1 MLCVA
6 EQREERTTAPRS
18 TTRGDAAPGQDCE
31 GIPRDFRDDEPRPP
45 LSLHAVCAYACV
57 RATAA
62 RCVRLQE
69 LCKKCGVLTVSDHGG
84 RHHLC
89 STCDHERRH
98 PADEAAAASPAAPAF
113 PLPGL
118 FGRPEGC
125 IDQLTEVERAAIITL
140 HKVGWTGRDIAQLI
154 KCNEHTV
161 SLWVNR
167 WNEFHS
173 LSDKERSGR
182 PRCTAEETDEKIEE
196 MAEEKKFV
204 VPKDIRRGLQLEC
217 CARTVRRRLDEV
229 NLFGRVA
236 REKDDYD
243 DRTLKLRLS
252 FARGFLHFTDQEW
265 DAMIF
270 SDEVHFCLGH
280 HGQVWVQRPPGAAYD
295 PQYCKPPDEARY
307 KVTLWGCFCSKGIGA
322 GRIFEGELNK
332 QLYRDILEHNF
343 KQTYQ
348 HFYPHQLFRFLQDNA
363 SPHYNPEV
371 NTWMHNHGIH
381 ILEFPPRSPDL
392 NPIENLWHVLKWRVE
407 HRNPST
413 AEELEL
419 HLREEYEAV
428 SEEECRTLARSMHDR
443 LLQCIAFE
451 GHKTKY

>member
-1 MLCVA
+1 MTSILWCT
-6 EQREERTTAPRS
+6 RAPHY
-18 TTRGDAAPGQDCE
+18 
-31 GIPRDFRDDEPRPP
+31 
-45 LSLHAVCAYACV
+45 LYACALASCAACV
-57 RATAA
+57 VWPAGRLATDQRLSAICLA
-62 RCVRLQE
+62 RV
-69 LCKKCGVLTVSDHGG
+69 
-84 RHHLC
+84 
-89 STCDHERRH
+89 
-98 PADEAAAASPAAPAF
+98 AASMSLFERPKTQAYISTVDLPTRALASLPAA
-113 PLPGL
+113 G
-118 FGRPEGC
+118 
-125 IDQLTEVERAAIITL
+125 
-140 HKVGWTGRDIAQLI
+140 H
-154 KCNEHTV
+154 N
-161 SLWVNR
+161 
-167 WNEFHS
+167 
-173 LSDKERSGR
+173 
-182 PRCTAEETDEKIEE
+182 
-196 MAEEKKFV
+196 
-204 VPKDIRRGLQLEC
+204 
-217 CARTVRRRLDEV
+217 
-229 NLFGRVA
+229 
-236 REKDDYD
+236 YD

-295 PQYCKPPDEARY
+295 PQYCKPPDEALY